1 VRWWGTRVA
10 RFGILLVAL
19 AALLLA
25 PIHLTQTS
33 ALVVGISGLTLL
45 ALLALTGVRRLLFR
59 VQTRAATELHVFGR
73 AMPVTATRDVRTLGA
88 LVGTLG
94 VAVPALVFFVAW
106 ALLFAIIWAAEP
118 TACAVATTRCN
129 GAFTGLGHRTLG
141 DFVYYAVNLAFA
153 NPPPD
158 VVAESR
164 TARAAAT
171 VEIVA
176 ATGFLAV
183 YVGAFLAG
191 RGLTATAT
199 RPRDSA

>member
-45 ALLALTGVRRLLFR
+45 ALLAFTGVRRLLFR

-73 AMPVTATRDVRTLGA
+73 AMPVTATRDVRTFGA
-88 LVGTLG
+88 LLRALG
-94 VAVPALVFFVAW
+94 VAVPALGFFVAW
-106 ALLFAIIWAAEP
+106 ALLFAIIWAA
-118 TACAVATTRCN
+118 
-129 GAFTGLGHRTLG
+129 
-141 DFVYYAVNLAFA
+141 
-153 NPPPD
+153 
-158 VVAESR
+158 
-164 TARAAAT
+164 T

-176 ATGFLAV
+176 ATGFLAA
-183 YVGAFLAG
+183 YVGAFLGG
-191 RGLTATAT
+191 RGLTATAS
-199 RPRDSA
+199 RSPDSA

>member
-1 VRWWGTRVA
+1 VRWWGTRGA

-25 PIHLTQTS
+25 PIHLTPTC

-45 ALLALTGVRRLLFR
+45 ALLAFTGVRRLL
-59 VQTRAATELHVFGR
+59 
-73 AMPVTATRDVRTLGA
+73 
-88 LVGTLG
+88 
-94 VAVPALVFFVAW
+94 
-106 ALLFAIIWAAEP
+106 
-118 TACAVATTRCN
+118 
-129 GAFTGLGHRTLG
+129 
-141 DFVYYAVNLAFA
+141 

-183 YVGAFLAG
+183 YVSAFLAG
-191 RGLTATAT
+191 RGLTPTAS
-199 RPRDSA
+199 RPPDSA